1 MSLPLTSECHAYL
14 VELEVPLALIL
25 PIDPRYYF
33 LLISLRA
40 LILIEQSDYVV
51 SVPELA
57 HLITEVLEQL
67 ILMVAWAFDQHNFE
81 KRLTS
86 HSRAIVQV
94 ERGTVLEEVKQEG
107 FEKGVRMVA
116 RDQEEGRP
124 ALTFVL

>member
-14 VELEVPLALIL
+14 EELEVPLALIL
-25 PIDPRYYF
+25 LIDPRYYL

-40 LILIEQSDYVV
+40 LSLIEQSDDMV

-57 HLITEVLEQL
+57 HLIAEVLEQL

-81 KRLTS
+81 ERLASQART
-86 HSRAIVQV
+86 IVQV

-116 RDQEEGRP
+116 RNQEEGRP
-124 ALTFVL
+124 PLTLVL

>member
-14 VELEVPLALIL
+14 VELKVPLALIL
-25 PIDPRYYF
+25 PIDPRYYP
-33 LLISLRA
+33 LLIILRA

-57 HLITEVLEQL
+57 HLIAEILEQL
-67 ILMVAWAFDQHNFE
+67 IFMVAWAFDQHNFE
-81 KRLTS
+81 ERLASQART
-86 HSRAIVQV
+86 IVQV